1 MTEVAEIIPGT
12 RAKMR
17 IATAIYE
24 NPGIHLAALIREVK
38 ASPNTVL
45 EYVNKLSSMHV
56 LKEAGLRGSK
66 KVHIRPLFPDL
77 SAELS
82 VIIFSLV
89 EEEKR
94 LRFLERYRHLGPY
107 VGQLCDL
114 LGKKAGFA
122 LIYGSYAR
130 LAADKTSD
138 IDLLVAGSLDSKGR
152 ERVREIFATSDAEL
166 NMKIETLRQFQKNRG
181 KPLYQNMIKEHVVVF
196 GSFNFVRHLS
206 SHISGTLL

>member
-1 MTEVAEIIPGT
+1 MTEVSEIIPGT

-24 NPGIHLAALIREVK
+24 NPGIHLTALIREVK

-45 EYVNKLSSMHV
+45 DYVNKLSSMHV
-56 LKEAGLRGSK
+56 VKQAGLGGRK
-66 KVHIRPLFPDL
+66 KVHIRTLFPDL
-77 SAELS
+77 SSERS

-94 LRFLERYRHLGPY
+94 LRFLEKYRHLMPY

-114 LGKKAGFA
+114 LGKKAEFA

-138 IDLLVAGSLDSKGR
+138 IDLLVAGGLDSKVR
-152 ERVREIFATSDAEL
+152 ERIREIFATSDAEL
-166 NMKIETLRQFQKNRG
+166 SMKIETLRQFRRNRD
-181 KPLYQNMIKEHVVVF
+181 KPLYQNIMKEHVVVF
-196 GSFNFVRHLS
+196 GSFNFVRQLS
-206 SHISGTLL
+206 PPA